1 MARLPTPGQDSGTWG
16 TVLNEYLSTSL
27 DSSGALKTDIVST
40 SHLQNTSVT
49 SAKIATNAIASSQLQ
64 DTSVT
69 NQKLAAGAVTGA
81 KIADGSITANKLA
94 PGVTSNS
101 NGLRSLLI
109 FYAPPNIINGQ
120 FSDTYA
126 SGILSRY
133 DDIVLGTGLEDPSS
147 PYYASTTAIIS
158 NIYSMSPNTIVWGYI
173 DCGVTTGNFSLS
185 ALQTQIDQWIAIGAK
200 GIFCDVI
207 GYAYHVPR
215 SRQNAIIN
223 YIHSKGVGAFLNS
236 FNPDEILSSTV
247 DATYNPSGT
256 ASSANSSDVL
266 LLESWVFNS
275 DAYASP
281 FYATFSDIKT
291 RADAARAYRNSMGIR
306 IFATNIMSHNDHTY
320 SQLKPWRDLSEALAR
335 VFRLDGSGIAA
346 SNYSSTG
353 GDAGLVTAQFSS
365 FQPIAL
371 RPTAPYVL
379 NGGWTQVQ
387 APDLGITVNYDTGVD
402 TWTQQ

>member
-16 TVLNEYLSTSL
+16 TVLNEYLATSL
-27 DSSGALKTDIVST
+27 AADGTLKTDVVAT
-40 SHLQNTSVT
+40 SQLQNASVT
-49 SAKIATNAIASSQLQ
+49 SAKIGANAIATSQLQ

-69 NQKLAAGAVTGA
+69 NQKIASGAITGT
-81 KIADGSITANKLA
+81 KIADGAITANKLA
-94 PGVTSNS
+94 PGVLASS

-120 FSDTYA
+120 FSDAYA
-126 SGILSRY
+126 SGVLSRY
-133 DDIVLGTGLEDPSS
+133 DDIVLGTGLQDPSS

-158 NIYSMSPNTIVWGYI
+158 SIYNFSPNSIVWGYI
-173 DCGVTTGNFSLS
+173 DCGVTTGNFSLA

-223 YIHSKGVGAFLNS
+223 YIHSKGVGAFLNV
-236 FNPDEILSSTV
+236 FNPDEVLSSAV
-247 DATYNPSGT
+247 DTTYNPAGT
-256 ASSANSSDVL
+256 ASSANSTDVL

-275 DAYASP
+275 DAYPSP
-281 FYATFSDIKT
+281 FYTTFSDIKT
-291 RADAARAYRNSMGIR
+291 RADAARTYRTNIGIR
-306 IFATNIMSHNDHTY
+306 IYATNIMSHNDHNY
-320 SQLKPWRDLSEALAR
+320 SQLKPYRDISEALAR
-335 VFRLDGSGIAA
+335 IFRLDGSGIAA

-353 GDAGLVTAQFSS
+353 GDPGLVTAQFSS
-365 FQPIAL
+365 FQPIPL

-379 NGGWTQVQ
+379 NGGWTQIQ
-387 APDLGITVNYDTGVD
+387 APDLGITVNYDTGTH
-402 TWTQQ
+402 TWSQQ

>member
-1 MARLPTPGQDSGTWG
+1 MARLPTPGQDGGTWG
-16 TVLNEYLSTSL
+16 NVLNEYLSTSHAA
-27 DSSGALKTDIVST
+27 DGTLKADVVAT
-40 SHLQNTSVT
+40 SQLQNTSVT
-49 SAKIATNAIASSQLQ
+49 SPKIAANAVGSPQLQ

-69 NQKLAAGAVTGA
+69 NQKLAAGAVTTP

-94 PGVTSNS
+94 PGVVSSS

-120 FSDTYA
+120 FNDAYA

-158 NIYSMSPNTIVWGYI
+158 SIYSLSPNSVVWGYI
-173 DCGVTTGNFSLS
+173 DCGVTTGNFSLA

-207 GYAYHVPR
+207 GYAYHTPR
-215 SRQNAIIN
+215 SRQNAIID

-236 FNPDEILSSTV
+236 FNPDEILSPAV

-256 ASSANSSDVL
+256 ASSANSTDVL

-275 DAYASP
+275 DAYANP
-281 FYATFSDIKT
+281 FYATFSDVKT

-306 IFATNIMSHNDHTY
+306 IFATNIMSHNDHSY
-320 SQLKPWRDLSEALAR
+320 SQLKSYRDFSEALAR
-335 VFRLDGSGIAA
+335 VFRLDGSGIGA

-365 FQPIAL
+365 FQSIPL

-379 NGGWTQVQ
+379 NGGWTQIQ
-387 APDLGITVNYDTGVD
+387 APDLGITVNYDTGTH
-402 TWTQQ
+402 TWSQQ